1 MIHNK
6 TGKKPRINQKI
17 LNISSFSSQK
27 KNQKIQPPA
36 GARNCG
42 LMRTGTLSCNKAFTR
57 PYSCRPLTPPASF
70 RHQQLNFPLL
80 SSRHANGGRRFH
92 RLKCAAAVDRG
103 STESISSWDDE
114 PYEVLPNGEIA
125 YLDEQDVVTF
135 LDPPKT
141 LRPIDPSS
149 YNPATYLW

>member
-1 MIHNK
+1 
-6 TGKKPRINQKI
+6 
-17 LNISSFSSQK
+17 
-27 KNQKIQPPA
+27 
-36 GARNCG
+36 
-42 LMRTGTLSCNKAFTR
+42 MRTGTLSCNKAFTR

-149 YNPATYLW
+149 YNPATYLWWLLLLLCFYFSISWIFVSRTVSAGCFCCQSFGRLIKCILL